1 MTWCT
6 FIPGLLGRP
15 VTSFWIPGG
24 DSLSRELK
32 WPQFYRGKKKTQK
45 TKRQRTK
52 ATTKK
57 SYRDW

>member
-15 VTSFWIPGG
+15 VTSFWIPGR

-32 WPQFYRGKKKTQK
+32 WPQFYRGKKTQK
-45 TKRQRTK
+45 TN
-52 ATTKK
+52 KK
-57 SYRDW
+57 KNKSNNKKILS